1 MQKQQLISAKSI
13 IAKRLWLAMPA
24 YYRSVSEF

>member
-1 MQKQQLISAKSI
+1 MQTHQLISAKSM

-24 YYRSVSEF
+24 HYRSALLF